1 MTSIS
6 MCTLMRIGGR
16 DISHRVSRSGYII
29 FIGKNPISWSSKKLT
44 IALSTSSMFLYKEV
58 ANALSETFWGTNLL
72 NEWRF
77 TEHKLPKI
85 YCDNL
90 RATFLWKNILFH
102 SRVKHFAVDFH
113 FVCHH
118 VNIKRVLVIH
128 VHDVDQIDETLT
140 KALPKLHLK
149 RIYSRSGYWPL
160 PNMRGNIVAAIVS

>member
-1 MTSIS
+1 
-6 MCTLMRIGGR
+6 MCTLMRIWCG
-16 DISHRVSRSGYII
+16 DISNRVSWSRYIV
-29 FIGKNPISWSSKKLT
+29 FLGCNLISCSSTKLN
-44 IALSTSSMFLYKEV
+44 IASRTSYMFFYREV
-58 ANALSETFWGTNLL
+58 ANSLSETFWVTNIKNGL
-72 NEWRF
+72 RF
-77 TEHKLPKI
+77 LVHQLPKI